1 MATVTVESAHA
12 TTVTLTYDSNANAA
26 LAQYVANAIQAGI
39 SGGTLLAEASQ
50 FGMPPIT
57 SGKTGEWVETTP
69 SPTTLTSR
77 YDFIVDSSTTTAN
90 VTAPDDPNVQIIA
103 GSGHLTLN
111 TFLGSGSL
119 IAGDGKNA
127 IVTPVTSSGHWSFIL
142 GDGNNTVKALGSG
155 ADTISLGAG
164 NNVVTTNGAT
174 TVNAGSGA
182 ETITGAGTTLING
195 SSIGGTLTFLG
206 TGGGATVFGGA
217 GSDTLSGRNGPDYF
231 QGGTGGNNSIVA
243 GAGAATLFG
252 GGSGDQLFANGKGL
266 QILRA
271 GTGNETLTGSSVGGG
286 SDTFVASQGT
296 TAVLVTPLDSNLFEF
311 ILGSAGGT
319 MTEYGLT
326 SIEQLDIHLSG
337 YASNSLGSVASQNN
351 SGGNLNIT
359 LTDGTQI
366 TFENL
371 THPLTNANFS

>member
-12 TTVTLTYDSNANAA
+12 TTVTLTYNSNANAA

-39 SGGTLLAEASQ
+39 TGSTLLAGSSQ
-50 FGMPPIT
+50 FGTPPPIA
-57 SGKTGEWVETTP
+57 SGKMGEWVETTP
-69 SPTTLTSR
+69 SPTTLTTR
-77 YDFIVDSSTTTAN
+77 YDYVVASSTSTAN
-90 VTAPDDPNVQIIA
+90 VTAPNDPNVQIIA
-103 GSGHLTLN
+103 GSGNLTLN
-111 TFLGSGSL
+111 TGLGSGSL
-119 IAGDGKNA
+119 IAGDGNNA
-127 IVTPVTSSGHWSFIL
+127 IITPASSSGHWSFIL
-142 GDGNNTVKALGSG
+142 GDGNNTVKALGTG

-164 NNVVTTNGAT
+164 NNVVTTNGA
-174 TVNAGSGA
+174 A
-182 ETITGAGTTLING
+182 TITGAGTTVING
-195 SSIGGTLTFLG
+195 SSIGGSLTFLG

-252 GGSGDQLFANGKGL
+252 GGSGDQLFANGKGA

-311 ILGSAGGT
+311 IHGSAGGT
-319 MTEYGLT
+319 LTAYGLT

-337 YASNSLGSVASQNN
+337 YASNSLGGVASQNN

-366 TFENL
+366 TFQNL
-371 THPLTNANFS
+371 SQPLTNSNFS